1 MARVPAADA
10 AANNI
15 SSSKPESKPDELELS
30 SWKQDD
36 EFHSSD
42 SDSRPKTSTLPVD
55 CTEQIPRCVIVE
67 QSISKAC
74 FPPLPLTRNATFQ
87 NKLSVQMNEILV
99 RLDKLDSMILQG
111 FEKGDITITKGF
123 QQFVKGNQ
131 LSGDELKELIK
142 QMIWPELMRHR
153 EEFCDM
159 MCTRIQKIIQN
170 ELHHLSV
177 GAQSHI
183 SMHHEK
189 RTSDQSSKQATQYEP
204 ASEKPQPIFP
214 DPMPIHPAGWSPTC
228 DDSDKQ
234 DIIIVANYEDY
245 EKIQQFLEEKKIICK
260 TYWSKCTTEG
270 MQAHRFST
278 PQAASPSKC
287 SNKDKDN
294 EEIDPKSK
302 LYSESASDDT
312 KEIPTLESTTPKTA
326 ESLAA
331 SNNSHPIDKEHPNN
345 YGKGSNGSRNG
356 LENPSD
362 HKVNEGMQA
371 HRFSSP
377 QAASPSKCSNKDK
390 DNEEIDPKS
399 KLYSESASDDTKE
412 IPTLESTTP
421 KTAESLAASNNSL
434 PIDKEHPNNY
444 GKGSYG
450 SRNGLENLGDHKVN
464 EGSKGVTTFP
474 LDKLMG
480 NRTLIEP
487 TQLFELFKEK
497 EEYRQQCLALE
508 QRLKDKEEFIQQ
520 LKATLHHMEAA
531 LLMLLVMCS
540 YKMQKL

>member
-270 MQAHRFST
+270 MQAHRFS
-278 PQAASPSKC
+278 
-287 SNKDKDN
+287 
-294 EEIDPKSK
+294 
-302 LYSESASDDT
+302 
-312 KEIPTLESTTPKTA
+312 
-326 ESLAA
+326 
-331 SNNSHPIDKEHPNN
+331 
-345 YGKGSNGSRNG
+345 
-356 LENPSD
+356 
-362 HKVNEGMQA
+362 
-371 HRFSSP
+371 SP

-520 LKATLHHMEAA
+520 LKAIHDQNYNKESAG
-531 LLMLLVMCS
+531 
-540 YKMQKL
+540 MQKIHDHVGQLLNIAQIMHTPPHGSSSTHATSNVQLQNAEAIESPRSEQFSEAHRNPTAAATQDRGESRPPRRNETSKFDCALS